1 MRIFTILAVIFYASV
16 LILIGTIIIAFSL
29 NFIQLQDITNM
40 LNFLHSSFN
49 TKLILALS
57 GILMILISFSFA
69 NLILGRFQRE
79 KTIAFN
85 TPAGPV
91 TIALSAV
98 EDLIK
103 RMGHIIPQIKE
114 LRPNVV
120 AKKNKIET
128 DLRVILKSEAN
139 IPELTSQLQEITR
152 VKMQEVLGIEE
163 QIVVRIHIA
172 KIAAMEERDR
182 KKKDFSKEE
191 PAAIP
196 FGGYS
201 RV

>member
-1 MRIFTILAVIFYASV
+1 MSNIKKR
-16 LILIGTIIIAFSL
+16 
-29 NFIQLQDITNM
+29 NM
-40 LNFLHSSFN
+40 
-49 TKLILALS
+49 
-57 GILMILISFSFA
+57 
-69 NLILGRFQRE
+69 
-79 KTIAFN
+79 
-85 TPAGPV
+85 
-91 TIALSAV
+91 
-98 EDLIK
+98 
-103 RMGHIIPQIKE
+103 
-114 LRPNVV
+114 
-120 AKKNKIET
+120 AK
-128 DLRVILKSEAN
+128 
-139 IPELTSQLQEITR
+139 EITR